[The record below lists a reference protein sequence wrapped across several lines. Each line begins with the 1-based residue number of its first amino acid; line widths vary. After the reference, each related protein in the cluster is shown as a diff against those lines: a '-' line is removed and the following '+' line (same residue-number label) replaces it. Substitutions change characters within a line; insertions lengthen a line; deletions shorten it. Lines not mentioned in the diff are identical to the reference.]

1 MKYTIFIIFNMLCLL
16 NVRAQEISGQELLD
30 RAIAFHNPSGNWKTA
45 KMDLIIDMQTPG
57 NPMRRSQMTINNRD
71 GSFYLKMLN
80 RGNLY
85 EYWVDARD
93 SARFQYNFMAPT
105 DSIQAD
111 TLNLT
116 QERAV
121 RWRNYYSYLY
131 GLPMKLKD
139 PGTKVNPVVQNTRFM
154 NQEVLA
160 LKVTYDATVG
170 QDIWYF
176 YFSPE
181 TYAMMGYRF
190 YHDEAANDGEYIV
203 LEGMEIQ
210 NGLRIPKNR
219 TWYTN
224 ADDRLLGTDYL
235 IELKVNR

>member
-1 MKYTIFIIFNMLCLL
+1 MRYSLIIIFIFVGLL
-16 NVRAQEISGQELLD
+16 NVRAQEISGTELLN
-30 RAIAFHNPSGNWKTA
+30 RAIAFHNPSGAWKTA
-45 KMDLIIDMQTPG
+45 KIDMIIDMQTPG
-57 NPMRRSQMTINNRD
+57 DPARRSQMTINNRD
-71 GSFYLKMLN
+71 GSFYMKMLN

-85 EYWVDARD
+85 EYWVDNRD
-93 SARFQYNFMAPT
+93 SARFQFNFMAPA

-121 RWRNYYSYLY
+121 RWRNYYTYLY

-139 PGTKVNPVVQNTRFM
+139 PGTQIDPTVQRTQFM
-154 NQEVLA
+154 SQEVLA
-160 LKVTYDATVG
+160 LKVTYDETVG
-170 QDIWYF
+170 KDIWYF
-176 YFSPE
+176 YFHPE
-181 TYAMMGYRF
+181 TYEMVGYRF

-224 ADDRLLGTDYL
+224 ADNRLLGTDYL
-235 IELKVNR
+235 IEIKVNR

>member
-1 MKYTIFIIFNMLCLL
+1 MRNCLFILFNMLLAL
-16 NVRAQEISGQELLD
+16 NVSAQEIRGQELLN
-30 RAIAFHNPSGNWKTA
+30 RAIAFHNPSGNWNTA
-45 KMDLIIDMQTPG
+45 KVDLIIDMETPG
-57 NPMRRSQMTINNRD
+57 NSARRSQMTIDNKK

-80 RGNLY
+80 SGSLY
-85 EYWVDARD
+85 EYWVDKND
-93 SARFQYNFMAPT
+93 STELLYNFMAP
-105 DSIQAD
+105 DSLQVD

-116 QERAV
+116 KERAL
-121 RWRNYYSYLY
+121 RWRDYYTYLY

-139 PGTKVNPVVQNTRFM
+139 PGTQVDPTVQRTQFM

-160 LKVTYDATVG
+160 LKVTYDAAVG
-170 QDIWYF
+170 EDIWYF
-176 YFSPE
+176 YFNPE
-181 TYAMMGYRF
+181 TYAMVGYRF

-224 ADDRLLGTDYL
+224 ADNRLLGTDYL
-235 IELKVNR
+235 IEMKVNR